1 MKLRVLASILLVFLI
16 FSTVSVAAEAVALA
30 GAPAA
35 TGAQKPPQPGMVWAN
50 EKSKVY
56 HKEGDRW
63 YGKTKTGKWMTEAD
77 AKKAGFHEASACA
90 AKKSGAKTG
99 AKAATGAPK

>member
-1 MKLRVLASILLVFLI
+1 MKLRMLFATALLGVAMIAS
-16 FSTVSVAAEAVALA
+16 
-30 GAPAA
+30 GQDKAPAKTTPA
-35 TGAQKPPQPGMVWAN
+35 KSADTAQKPPQPGMVWAN

-77 AKKAGFHEASACA
+77 AKKAGYHEAQAGA
-90 AKKSGAKTG
+90 AKKGTPKKTS
-99 AKAATGAPK
+99 